1 MKMFAAKSVLFPCT
15 SGYALHYIYIIGNI
29 VLSDYP
35 K

>member
-1 MKMFAAKSVLFPCT
+1 MKMFAAKSILFPCT
-15 SGYALHYIYIIGNI
+15 RGYALHYIYILANT